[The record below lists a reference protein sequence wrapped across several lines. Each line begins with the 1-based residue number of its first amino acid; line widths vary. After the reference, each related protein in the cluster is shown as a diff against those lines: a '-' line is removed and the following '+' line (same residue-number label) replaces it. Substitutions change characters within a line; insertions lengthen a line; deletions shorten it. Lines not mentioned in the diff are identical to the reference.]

1 MAKETGLDRAPIEF
15 WKLVF
20 LVPPIGVVLITGSI
34 EFKAMFPCWWFEKGD
49 KVERMM
55 QIVKNSTQNWI
66 FGILRETKS
75 YLQPT
80 IDHFFPTTCHKVWN
94 TAHTSR
100 GEFSEAL
107 RKILSKISFFTYKKH
122 RKVCDFLLEK
132 ESTQNQM
139 MMGISYRVVLDGIKC
154 KHCQRHNGPEGWV
167 HLAKVTSWGYIT
179 NLDHILSSESRLSI
193 N

>member
-1 MAKETGLDRAPIEF
+1 MLCSKIRRKTLDGRKKTTSDSLKNENKNCFEILIVKEMGLDKAPIEF

-55 QIVKNSTQNWI
+55 QIVNNSTQNWI

-100 GEFSEAL
+100 GEFSDAL
-107 RKILSKISFFTYKKH
+107 RKTLSKIYF
-122 RKVCDFLLEK
+122 
-132 ESTQNQM
+132 
-139 MMGISYRVVLDGIKC
+139 YRTRV
-154 KHCQRHNGPEGWV
+154 RS
-167 HLAKVTSWGYIT
+167 LAMLVTSSLT
-179 NLDHILSSESRLSI
+179 NSLTPV
-193 N
+193 

>member
-100 GEFSEAL
+100 GEFSDAL
-107 RKILSKISFFTYKKH
+107 RKTLSKIYFLSDPSLIIGYACHSLTHSLTHSVTFSKLDW
-122 RKVCDFLLEK
+122 CDPCVRRCLLK
-132 ESTQNQM
+132 TCW
-139 MMGISYRVVLDGIKC
+139 L
-154 KHCQRHNGPEGWV
+154 
-167 HLAKVTSWGYIT
+167 GY
-179 NLDHILSSESRLSI
+179 SCWC
-193 N
+193 